1 MKEYVDEMLHL
12 ASDIVEGLL
21 SVKDNDTDVDPE
33 LNLLIQRLAVISDR
47 HTFAGAPV
55 PVEEPAD
62 EADDEPADE
71 ADDAGDAPCENGG
84 EAEAAVE
91 AEEALAL
98 TDSGREPEPVE
109 AEMMADDAQ
118 SEELADA
125 GHADDVPEVA
135 EVAEIYDSGAAD
147 VAADDASA
155 ENALEEEALEA
166 DDVSGSEPETMAE
179 PVAVSASV
187 ADEEPMPESQTIQPQ
202 DAGPVGK
209 NIAVTPAELRR
220 AFSLNDIFFYRRTLF
235 GGSPERFDRTLE
247 AVASMRD
254 VNELRRY
261 LAEHEQVNV
270 KSAPAKDFI
279 AVLAV
284 FLDD

>member
-55 PVEEPAD
+55 PVEERAD
-62 EADDEPADE
+62 EADEADDE
-71 ADDAGDAPCENGG
+71 ADDAGDAPCGNGG

-91 AEEALAL
+91 AEESLAL

-166 DDVSGSEPETMAE
+166 DDVSVPEPEAMAE

-247 AVASMRD
+247 AVASMRG
-254 VNELRRY
+254 VNELRHY

-270 KSAPAKDFI
+270 KNAPAKEFM
-279 AVLAV
+279 AVLAA

>member
-1 MKEYVDEMLHL
+1 
-12 ASDIVEGLL
+12 VEGLL

-55 PVEEPAD
+55 PVEEPA
-62 EADDEPADE
+62 EEPADE

-84 EAEAAVE
+84 EAEVAVE
-91 AEEALAL
+91 AEESLAL

-135 EVAEIYDSGAAD
+135 EIYDSGAAD
-147 VAADDASA
+147 VAADDAAA

-166 DDVSGSEPETMAE
+166 DDVSVPEPEAMAE
-179 PVAVSASV
+179 PVAVSAPV

-202 DAGPVGK
+202 DVGPVDK

-247 AVASMRD
+247 AVASMRG

-270 KSAPAKDFI
+270 KSAPAKEFM
-279 AVLAV
+279 AVLAA